1 MPRQAQVGVKPGHRR
16 VPLAQ
21 AKRAIGETSVSTT
34 SAKPRLA
41 SIAILGV
48 IVLIALCVGMCGP
61 SNNASS
67 TSNSTKPT
75 VSAIPPSSAPSAAPP
90 PAPAPPPV
98 GKDYVEGLVESVSG
112 NTIQL
117 RTRTGSA
124 AVDFAPPTRVV
135 EVTPAQLT
143 DVTPG
148 SCVNVRAT
156 PQSAPTGAGI
166 TAQAVTVTG
175 AIDGKCPPPAG
186 FFGMVSSVSGNT
198 IAVNGLGPGGPNT
211 PTNVTVASTT
221 SYSKQTPSST
231 QAIVHGKCMGAQG
244 TNSDGVLQAMTISL
258 EPCPPFGR
266 PHHHLHL
273 PHFHL

>member
-1 MPRQAQVGVKPGHRR
+1 MPTISSR
-16 VPLAQ
+16 
-21 AKRAIGETSVSTT
+21 T
-34 SAKPRLA
+34 RLTQF
-41 SIAILGV
+41 AILGV
-48 IVLIALCVGMCGP
+48 IVVIALCVAMCGP
-61 SNNASS
+61 SNNTSS
-67 TSNSTKPT
+67 TSNSVKPT
-75 VSAIPPSSAPSAAPP
+75 VSAVPPSPAPSAAPP

-124 AVDFAPPTRVV
+124 TVDFTPSTRVA

-148 SCVNVRAT
+148 SCINVRAT
-156 PQSAPTGAGI
+156 PQSAPAGGAGI
-166 TAQAVTVTG
+166 TAQAVTITG

-186 FFGMVSSVSGNT
+186 FFGTVTSVSGNT
-198 IAVNGLGPGGPNT
+198 IAVNGMGPGGPTT
-211 PTNVTVASTT
+211 PTNVTVANTT

-244 TNSDGVLQAMTISL
+244 TQDAGVLHATTISL
-258 EPCPPFGR
+258 EGCPPMGR
-266 PHHHLHL
+266 PHPHLHL
-273 PHFHL
+273 PHLPHLHI